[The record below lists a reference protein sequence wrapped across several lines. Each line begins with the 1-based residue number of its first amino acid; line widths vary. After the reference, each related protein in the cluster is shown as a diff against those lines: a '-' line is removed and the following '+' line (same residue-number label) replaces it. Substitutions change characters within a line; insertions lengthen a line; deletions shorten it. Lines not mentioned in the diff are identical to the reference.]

1 MLNYD
6 DVLIARDD
14 LTFTI
19 DNLLWQLDNET
30 DPALRDAL
38 VEEIDDTIDS
48 CAELESW
55 LVRHGTC
62 GGPE

>member
-1 MLNYD
+1 MPNYD

-19 DNLLWQLDNET
+19 DNLLYQLDHET

-38 VEEIDDTIDS
+38 VEEIDNNIDA

-55 LVRHGTC
+55 LVRQGN
-62 GGPE
+62 

>member
-1 MLNYD
+1 MLDYD
-6 DVLIARDD
+6 NVLIARDA

-19 DNLLWQLDNET
+19 DNLLCQLDDET

-38 VEEIDDTIDS
+38 VEEIENTIDE

-55 LVRHGTC
+55 LVRQGN
-62 GGPE
+62 